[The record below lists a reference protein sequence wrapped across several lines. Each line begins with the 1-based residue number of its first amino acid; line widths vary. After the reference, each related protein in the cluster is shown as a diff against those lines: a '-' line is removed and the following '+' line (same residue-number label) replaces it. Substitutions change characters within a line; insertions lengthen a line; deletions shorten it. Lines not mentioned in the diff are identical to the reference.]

1 MERDDSVCFCCL
13 ISRLLVKYWRKIISA
28 KLQHG
33 FFGAAR
39 FCSFVF
45 FGVRRGEMKLQVGL
59 DRGVNFTPDFL
70 NVNWTL
76 SINKQL
82 ASWGWTFLAK
92 QRRSLAGSQY
102 FQNGHLLLPVSV
114 SEEDKQIIQ
123 ARDHVL
129 PTIFHFFFPL
139 SLLSPSVTTIIS
151 SISSSPSM
159 KLNVNHVFCCSKL
172 KPCFDRKPK
181 HKQEH

>member
-13 ISRLLVKYWRKIISA
+13 ISRLLVNYRRKITSA

-33 FFGAAR
+33 FSEAAS

-45 FGVRRGEMKLQVGL
+45 FGFRRGEMKLHVGL

-82 ASWGWTFLAK
+82 ASWWWNFLAK
-92 QRRSLAGSQY
+92 QRSLAGPQY
-102 FQNGHLLLPVSV
+102 FQNGHLLLPVSF

-129 PTIFHFFFPL
+129 PTISFLFPSFSFVPL
-139 SLLSPSVTTIIS
+139 GDNDYLIYLIITVYEN
-151 SISSSPSM
+151 
-159 KLNVNHVFCCSKL
+159 KY
-172 KPCFDRKPK
+172 
-181 HKQEH
+181 

>member
-1 MERDDSVCFCCL
+1 MERDNSVCFCCL

-33 FFGAAR
+33 FFGAAS

-59 DRGVNFTPDFL
+59 DRGVNFTPDIL

-82 ASWGWTFLAK
+82 ASWWRTFLAK
-92 QRRSLAGSQY
+92 QRRSLAGPQY

-129 PTIFHFFFPL
+129 PTISFLFPPFSFVPL
-139 SLLSPSVTTIIS
+139 GDNNYLIYLVIAVYET
-151 SISSSPSM
+151 
-159 KLNVNHVFCCSKL
+159 KY
-172 KPCFDRKPK
+172 
-181 HKQEH
+181 

>member
-1 MERDDSVCFCCL
+1 MERYNSLCFCCL

-33 FFGAAR
+33 FFGAAS

-82 ASWGWTFLAK
+82 ASRWWTFLAK
-92 QRRSLAGSQY
+92 QRRSLAGPQY

-114 SEEDKQIIQ
+114 SEEDEQIIQ

-129 PTIFHFFFPL
+129 LNISFLFSPFFFCPPRWQRL
-139 SLLSPSVTTIIS
+139 SHLSRHRR
-151 SISSSPSM
+151 
-159 KLNVNHVFCCSKL
+159 LWH
-172 KPCFDRKPK
+172 
-181 HKQEH
+181 

>member
-1 MERDDSVCFCCL
+1 MERDNSVCFCCL

-33 FFGAAR
+33 FFGAAS

-82 ASWGWTFLAK
+82 ASWWWTFLAK
-92 QRRSLAGSQY
+92 QRRSLLDHNTSKMAICCCL
-102 FQNGHLLLPVSV
+102 FV
-114 SEEDKQIIQ
+114 SEEDTQIIQ
-123 ARDHVL
+123 DRDHVL
-129 PTIFHFFFPL
+129 PTISFLFPPFSFVPVGENDYL
-139 SLLSPSVTTIIS
+139 IYLVIAVYET
-151 SISSSPSM
+151 
-159 KLNVNHVFCCSKL
+159 KY
-172 KPCFDRKPK
+172 
-181 HKQEH
+181 